1 MPGQLALLISDY
13 LIWGMSLAS
22 GGVLLAGLR
31 NPLQR
36 QRWRAILSRS
46 PAMASAILLLVY
58 LAIALVDSIHFR
70 PMLPAT
76 QSTPAGT
83 ASAVITDPGT
93 GDGTDLYAASE
104 ISLLDLLLTNI
115 RLAEE
120 RSYSAPLAI
129 YGYSKER
136 VETAA
141 GSTRSYPRLNYA
153 GAHLANPQDH
163 FRDLLAKSG
172 AGFGLA
178 LFIMIP
184 LWAIVAR
191 WHPPHQ
197 ASSDDPKPAWRAA
210 VFTLAGLVVI
220 GCVVSQLVNHYHLLG
235 TDKVGQDVLYL
246 GLKSIRT
253 GVLIGALT
261 LMIMLPLAIV
271 LGIAAGYFGGRVDD
285 AVQYLYT
292 TLSSIPGV
300 LLIAAAVLSVNLFLD
315 QNLTEVTSLHQ
326 RADLRLLLLTGILG
340 VTGWI
345 GLCRLLRAE
354 SLKLRE
360 LDYVTA
366 ARAFGVADRTIL
378 VRHLLP
384 NLGHLVLIT
393 LVIDFSGLV
402 LAEAVLSYVGVGVDP
417 SMISWGN
424 MINSAR
430 LELAREPVVWWSL
443 ATAFVFMFTLVLCAN
458 LFADAVRDALDPR
471 LRGKQ

>member
-1 MPGQLALLISDY
+1 MPGQPALLISDY
-13 LIWGMSLAS
+13 LIWAMSLAG

-46 PAMASAILLLVY
+46 PAMVSAILLLVY
-58 LAIALVDSIHFR
+58 LTIALLDSIHYR
-70 PMLPAT
+70 PMLPAAEDDSDRAT
-76 QSTPAGT
+76 NIAT
-83 ASAVITDPGT
+83 AVPGT
-93 GDGTDLYAASE
+93 GVGADLYAASE

-129 YGYSKER
+129 YSFSKER

-141 GSTRSYPRLNYA
+141 GSNRSYPRLNYA
-153 GAHLANPQDH
+153 GSHLENPQQH
-163 FRDLLAKSG
+163 LRDLLTKAGSG
-172 AGFGLA
+172 VGLA
-178 LFIMIP
+178 VVIVMP
-184 LWAIVAR
+184 LWIIFSR
-191 WHPPHQ
+191 RQ
-197 ASSDDPKPAWRAA
+197 KTSLASPGEAAPAWRAA
-210 VFTLAGLVVI
+210 FFTLVGLIIV
-220 GCVVSQLVNHYHLLG
+220 GCVVSQLAGHYHLLG

-271 LGIAAGYFGGRVDD
+271 LGTAAGYFGGRIDD

-300 LLIAAAVLSVNLFLD
+300 LLIAAAVLSVNLYLD

-340 VTGWI
+340 LTGWI

-366 ARAFGVADRTIL
+366 ARAFGVADSTIL
-378 VRHLLP
+378 GRHLLP

-471 LRGKQ
+471 LRGRQ